1 MALYRKPPS
10 ITGLTKQPRP
20 DSDGAY
26 LVPHSDLCDNS
37 VFSAHSLM
45 TENAVLLL
53 RAERMARAT
62 RPFLA
67 RGNRIR
73 RCQRCLLPLKQCL
86 CETISVSQARSRF
99 CLVMYDT
106 EPMKPSNTG
115 RLIADILPDT
125 QAFQWSRTEP
135 PQALLD
141 LVKHPDYQPC
151 VVFPASYA
159 AEERQVLA
167 APPAGK
173 PPLFI
178 MLDGTWTEARK
189 MFRKSPWLD
198 DLPVISVDLSRVSE
212 YRLREVHAEGQ
223 YCTAEV
229 AMALLDLAGDIEAA
243 QTLGEHFQQFRTRYL
258 KAKTQHQ
265 GTITAQE
272 AESV

>member
-1 MALYRKPPS
+1 
-10 ITGLTKQPRP
+10 
-20 DSDGAY
+20 
-26 LVPHSDLCDNS
+26 
-37 VFSAHSLM
+37 M
-45 TENAVLLL
+45 TDNAVLRL
-53 RAERMARAT
+53 RAERLARAT

-86 CETISVSQARSRF
+86 CDTLTTAQARSRF
-99 CLVMYDT
+99 CLVMFDT

-125 QAFQWSRTEP
+125 EAFQWSRTAP

-141 LVKHPDYQPC
+141 LVRNPAYQPM

-159 AEERQVLA
+159 DAERQVIST
-167 APPAGK
+167 PASGK

-198 DLPVISVDLSRVSE
+198 HLPLISVDLSRVSA
-212 YRLREVHAEGQ
+212 YRLREAHAEGQ

-229 AMALLDLAGDIEAA
+229 AIALLDLAGDTGAA
-243 QTLGEHFQQFRTRYL
+243 TALGDHFGRFRSRYL
-258 KAKTQHQ
+258 AGKTQHK
-265 GTITAQE
+265 GNVTAE
-272 AESV
+272 MEESV

>member
-1 MALYRKPPS
+1 
-10 ITGLTKQPRP
+10 
-20 DSDGAY
+20 
-26 LVPHSDLCDNS
+26 
-37 VFSAHSLM
+37 M
-45 TENAVLLL
+45 TENAVLRL
-53 RAERMARAT
+53 RAERLARAT

-86 CETISVSQARSRF
+86 CETLTPQKARSRF
-99 CLVMYDT
+99 CLVMFDT

-125 QAFQWSRTEP
+125 EAFQWSRTEP

-141 LVKHPDYQPC
+141 LVSSPDYQPM

-159 AEERQVLA
+159 SPGREVLTT
-167 APPAGK
+167 PPKSGK

-189 MFRKSPWLD
+189 MFRKSPYLD
-198 DLPVISVDLSRVSE
+198 GLPVISVDLSIVSA
-212 YRLREVHAEGQ
+212 YRLREAHADGQ

-229 AMALLDLAGDIEAA
+229 AAALLALADDEHAARGLTEHFTLFRERYLAGKPHHQSSVTAA
-243 QTLGEHFQQFRTRYL
+243 EP
-258 KAKTQHQ
+258 
-265 GTITAQE
+265 
-272 AESV
+272 ESV